1 MIFKYIPAQRSRQ
14 STTCTTQ
21 VSNIN
26 EYARIYAANPKI
38 L

>member
-1 MIFKYIPAQRSRQ
+1 MIFNYTPAQRSRQ

-26 EYARIYAANPKI
+26 EYACIYAANPKM